1 MASQPP
7 PAPGPREK
15 RLAAYLEGLAHAAG
29 HRDRWHPV
37 QNYCLGLLLPG
48 ERKSVQCASLLTQ
61 VYYLAVYIAHRSPAS
76 IWFWENFQDAFL
88 NHSCPKQ
95 P

>member
-1 MASQPP
+1 
-7 PAPGPREK
+7 
-15 RLAAYLEGLAHAAG
+15 
-29 HRDRWHPV
+29 
-37 QNYCLGLLLPG
+37 LLPG